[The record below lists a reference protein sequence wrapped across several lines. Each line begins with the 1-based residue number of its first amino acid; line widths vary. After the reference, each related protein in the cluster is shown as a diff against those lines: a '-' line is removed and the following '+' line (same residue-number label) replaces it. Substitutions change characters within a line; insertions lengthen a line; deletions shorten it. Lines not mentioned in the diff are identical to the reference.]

1 MAEANNNKTVVVNN
15 DSLQLRERAFLATKR
30 FLNNCQGA
38 DEFGRWDKRMK
49 TRVMGINDYERIW
62 DAELLVLAKVAI
74 KMNDKDALQYIQGQS
89 DGVDAKAELAAL
101 TID

>member
-1 MAEANNNKTVVVNN
+1 MAEANKTVK
-15 DSLQLRERAFLATKR
+15 SPSHKLKERAFLATKR

-49 TRVMGINDYERIW
+49 TRIMGVNDYEKQW

-74 KMNDKDALQYIQGQS
+74 KFKDKPALEYIQGQS

-101 TID
+101 TIA